1 VMTSQEHSTP
11 EISVI
16 VPFHNSE
23 EYIERCVEALIAQ
36 NYSAAGYEILMV
48 DNNSADRSAE
58 IVQRYPQA
66 RLLQERKPG
75 AYAARNHGVSVSRGR
90 ILAFT
95 DSDCVPTADWLTEL
109 MALFSDSTVGLVQG
123 RRVFGD
129 EASILAMLAAYEAE
143 THAYIFSGAVKG
155 AVFGYTNNMA
165 VRREIFERCGPFL
178 ETARGADSIFVDRV
192 VGAYSHQILRY
203 ARAAYIR
210 HLEIDS
216 VQYWLGKKTLY
227 GRSFQ
232 RHRKERRQ
240 HRALTPAERS
250 AIFRRTRERAGYSP
264 AQAARL
270 FAVILIG
277 NLSFAYGRLTRSR
290 IAKDSET

>member
-1 VMTSQEHSTP
+1 VVTSEEQSTP

-16 VPFHNSE
+16 VPFHNSA
-23 EYIERCVEALIAQ
+23 EYIERCVQALIAQ
-36 NYSAAGYEILMV
+36 NYPAASYEILMV

-58 IVQRYPQA
+58 IVGRYPRV

-90 ILAFT
+90 ILTFT
-95 DSDCVPTADWLTEL
+95 DSDCMPTAYWLTEL

-123 RRVFGD
+123 RRVFGE
-129 EASILAMLAAYEAE
+129 EASTLSMLAAYEAE

-165 VRREIFERCGPFL
+165 VRREIFDRCGPFV

-192 VGAYSHQILRY
+192 VGAYSHEILRY

-216 VQYWLGKKTLY
+216 LQYWLGKKILY

-232 RHRKERRQ
+232 RYRKERRQ

-277 NLSFAYGRLTRSR
+277 NLSFSYGRLTSSR
-290 IAKDSET
+290 MAKDTPT